1 MPLLL
6 SSLFPCFIIYSTQHH
21 RKKLQGRRLDFD
33 CKRRRQARGECK
45 NSQFPNSLSFMSLK
59 INHTV
64 DDEIRSAEEK
74 FAESHTH
81 AQMGM
86 FHLLENDVS
95 AFLMM
100 INYF

>member
-1 MPLLL
+1 
-6 SSLFPCFIIYSTQHH
+6 
-21 RKKLQGRRLDFD
+21 
-33 CKRRRQARGECK
+33 
-45 NSQFPNSLSFMSLK
+45 MSENL
-59 INHTV
+59 

-86 FHLLENDVS
+86 FHLLENDVR

-100 INYF
+100 INCF

>member
-1 MPLLL
+1 
-6 SSLFPCFIIYSTQHH
+6 
-21 RKKLQGRRLDFD
+21 
-33 CKRRRQARGECK
+33 
-45 NSQFPNSLSFMSLK
+45 MSVK